1 MTAVA
6 NFSLFIIHFYPFF
19 VLLHTKPTTMRRIIS
34 IIAFLLVTLS
44 TQAVLKEKDLSQT
57 LQILR
62 TELSD
67 YHRELME
74 RLEMNQQQSAM
85 VREQLIVTMKRS
97 NQNALMLYSQKQDYV
112 FDLTYACHE
121 ATEQYH
127 EFQHQQLPFKSFMY
141 KAESEI
147 ARYDSLIVN
156 LKSMP
161 DRVLDDQ
168 TRIDR
173 NICLTLA
180 SSIRNA
186 LEDNRETM
194 EEYIRIYDMTEE
206 RLSHLNDYAQ
216 QRYNEIQTSIFKNGG
231 SSYFTII
238 GTFPKYWNAMKE
250 TVKKKYQPN
259 AGSQWDS
266 RWIFGLLI
274 SIILYA
280 VIASLLN
287 FAAIRYV
294 VPRRLR
300 TEEFMKKRAC
310 ITMATTTVT
319 FAIILG
325 IALAVTRQNFIIMAS
340 NLLVS
345 YAWLLGVI
353 LISLLLRV
361 KGDQIKSAFHIYTP
375 LIAVGFL
382 VIAFRII
389 LIPTELVNILFPPIL
404 LACALWQW
412 NVIGRHN
419 QNIPRS
425 DIFFTYIS
433 LVVFIASVISSWA
446 GYTLL
451 AVQVLIWWIMQLT
464 CILTITCIS
473 QYLKLYGLK
482 RRFDEKPVTKTWF
495 YDLMYQVV
503 LPSLSVGSVMLSV
516 WWAADVFN
524 LSDLCWRAYKYLFIN
539 QENFQV
545 SIIKLSTVICLW
557 FLFSYISKT
566 MLRLLRLHYT
576 TKDPDSAESR
586 TVMAKNV
593 IQIII
598 WGSWLLMSLSILH
611 ISVSW
616 LLAITGGLSTGI
628 GFASKNIIE
637 NIFYGASLMTG
648 RIKVGDWIEVNNTMG
663 KVVSIS
669 YTSTVV
675 ESLFGEVITFQNS
688 QLFTNNYKNLTR
700 NHGYVLA
707 VIPYGVAYGSNLQ
720 QVIQLADSAVNQLD
734 HPWIDK
740 DKQAKSV
747 VGELADSGI
756 NLKMFVWAEAPKK
769 SYVISDVLKCI
780 YDTLNAHNIEIPF
793 PQQDVHIK

>member
-1 MTAVA
+1 MKR
-6 NFSLFIIHFYPFF
+6 FSAILA
-19 VLLHTKPTTMRRIIS
+19 L
-34 IIAFLLVTLS
+34 LLVTLS
-44 TQAVLKEKDLSQT
+44 MQAVLKEKDLSQT

-62 TELSD
+62 TELSN
-67 YHRELME
+67 YHNELLE
-74 RLEMNQQQSAM
+74 RLEQDQQQSEV
-85 VREQLIVTMKRS
+85 VRDQLISTMQRS
-97 NQNALMLYSQKQDYV
+97 NQNSLMLYSQKQDYV

-121 ATEQYH
+121 ATEQYQQ
-127 EFQHQQLPFKSFMY
+127 FRRQQLPFKTFMN

-147 ARYDSLIVN
+147 ARYDSLIVS
-156 LKSMP
+156 LKVMP
-161 DRVLDDQ
+161 QNMLDEQ

-180 SSIRNA
+180 TSIRNM
-186 LEDNRETM
+186 LEENRATM
-194 EEYIRIYDMTEE
+194 ADYVRIYDITEQ
-206 RLSHLNDYAQ
+206 RLSNLNSYAHN
-216 QRYNEIQTSIFKNGG
+216 RYNDIQTSIFRNGG
-231 SSYFTII
+231 NSYFNILKHFGRNW
-238 GTFPKYWNAMKE
+238 GTMKE
-250 TVKKKYQPN
+250 TVMKKYQPN
-259 AGSQWDS
+259 ADSQWDS

-294 VPRRLR
+294 VPHRMR
-300 TEEFMKKRAC
+300 TEGFMKKRAC

-325 IALAVTRQNFIIMAS
+325 VALAVTEQNFIIMAS

-361 KGDQIKSAFHIYTP
+361 SGNQIKSAFRVYTP
-375 LIAVGFL
+375 LIIVGFL

-389 LIPTELVNILFPPIL
+389 LIPNELVNLLFPPIL
-404 LACALWQW
+404 LVCAFWQW
-412 NVIGRHN
+412 NVIGRHRN
-419 QNIPRS
+419 NIPRS
-425 DIFFTYIS
+425 DMFFTYLS
-433 LVVFIASVISSWA
+433 LLVFVVSVVCSWV

-473 QYLKLYGLK
+473 QYLKLYGI
-482 RRFDEKPVTKTWF
+482 RHHFDERPVTKTWL
-495 YDLMYQVV
+495 YDLMCQVV
-503 LPSLSVGSVMLSV
+503 LPSLSVGSVMLSI

-524 LSDLCWRAYKYLFIN
+524 LSDLCWRVFNNNYIN
-539 QENFQV
+539 MENFQV
-545 SIIKLSTVICLW
+545 SIVKLTMVICLW
-557 FLFSYISKT
+557 FIFSYLSKT
-566 MLRLLRLHYT
+566 LLRLLRLHYLM
-576 TKDPDSAESR
+576 KDPESADSR
-586 TVMAKNV
+586 TVMSKNV
-593 IQIII
+593 IQIAI
-598 WGSWLLMSLSILH
+598 WGTWLLMSLSILH

-648 RIKVGDWIEVNNTMG
+648 RIKVGDWIEVNGTMG

-669 YTSTVV
+669 YTSTVI
-675 ESLFGEVITFQNS
+675 ESLHGEVITFQNS

-707 VIPYGVAYGSNLQ
+707 VVPYGVAYGSNLQ
-720 QVIQLADSAVNQLD
+720 DVIRLVDGAVNKLD
-734 HPWIDK
+734 HQWMDPS
-740 DKQAKSV
+740 KQVKSV

-756 NLKMFVWAEAPKK
+756 NLKMFVWADAPKK
-769 SYVISDVLKCI
+769 SYVVSDVLKCI
-780 YDTLNAHNIEIPF
+780 YDTLNQNGIEIPF
-793 PQQDVHIK
+793 PQQDVHLYPANVAKS

>member
-1 MTAVA
+1 MKR
-6 NFSLFIIHFYPFF
+6 FSAILA
-19 VLLHTKPTTMRRIIS
+19 L
-34 IIAFLLVTLS
+34 LLVTLS
-44 TQAVLKEKDLSQT
+44 MQAVLKEKDLSQT

-62 TELSD
+62 TELSN
-67 YHRELME
+67 YHNELLE
-74 RLEMNQQQSAM
+74 RLEQDQQQSEV
-85 VREQLIVTMKRS
+85 VRDQLISTMQRS
-97 NQNALMLYSQKQDYV
+97 NQNSLMLYSQKQDYV

-121 ATEQYH
+121 ATEQYQQ
-127 EFQHQQLPFKSFMY
+127 FRRQQLPFKTFMN

-147 ARYDSLIVN
+147 ARYDSLIVS
-156 LKSMP
+156 LKVMP
-161 DRVLDDQ
+161 QNMLDEQ

-180 SSIRNA
+180 TSIRNM
-186 LEDNRETM
+186 LEENRATM
-194 EEYIRIYDMTEE
+194 ADFVRIYDITEQ
-206 RLSHLNDYAQ
+206 RLSNLNNYAHN
-216 QRYNEIQTSIFKNGG
+216 RYNDIQTSIFRNGG
-231 SSYFTII
+231 NSYFNILKHFGRNW
-238 GTFPKYWNAMKE
+238 GTMKE
-250 TVKKKYQPN
+250 TVMKKYQPN
-259 AGSQWDS
+259 ADSQWDS

-294 VPRRLR
+294 VPHRMR
-300 TEEFMKKRAC
+300 TEGFMKKRAC

-325 IALAVTRQNFIIMAS
+325 VALAVTEQNFIIMAS

-361 KGDQIKSAFHIYTP
+361 SGNQIKSAFRVYTP
-375 LIAVGFL
+375 LIIVGFL

-389 LIPTELVNILFPPIL
+389 LIPNELVNLLFPPIL
-404 LACALWQW
+404 LVCAFWQW
-412 NVIGRHN
+412 NVIGRHRN
-419 QNIPRS
+419 NIPRS
-425 DIFFTYIS
+425 DMFFTYLS
-433 LVVFIASVISSWA
+433 LLVFVVSVVCSWV

-473 QYLKLYGLK
+473 QYLKLYGI
-482 RRFDEKPVTKTWF
+482 RHHFDERPVTKTWL
-495 YDLMYQVV
+495 YDLMCQVV
-503 LPSLSVGSVMLSV
+503 LPSLSVGSVMLSI

-524 LSDLCWRAYKYLFIN
+524 LSDLCWRVFNNNYIN
-539 QENFQV
+539 MENFQV
-545 SIIKLSTVICLW
+545 SIVKLTMVICLW
-557 FLFSYISKT
+557 FIFSYLSKT
-566 MLRLLRLHYT
+566 LLRLLRLHYLM
-576 TKDPDSAESR
+576 KDPESADSR
-586 TVMAKNV
+586 TVMSKNV
-593 IQIII
+593 IQIAI
-598 WGSWLLMSLSILH
+598 WGTWLLMSLSILH

-648 RIKVGDWIEVNNTMG
+648 RIKVGDWIEVNGTMG

-669 YTSTVV
+669 YTSTVI
-675 ESLFGEVITFQNS
+675 ESLHGEVITFQNS
-688 QLFTNNYKNLTR
+688 PLFTNNYKNLTR

-707 VIPYGVAYGSNLQ
+707 VVPYGVAYGSNLQ
-720 QVIQLADSAVNQLD
+720 DVIRLVDGAVNKLD
-734 HPWIDK
+734 HQWMDPS
-740 DKQAKSV
+740 KQVKSV

-756 NLKMFVWAEAPKK
+756 NLKMFVWADAPKK
-769 SYVISDVLKCI
+769 SYVVSDVLKCI
-780 YDTLNAHNIEIPF
+780 YDTLNQNGIEIPF
-793 PQQDVHIK
+793 PQQDVHLYPANVAKS